1 MTPIW
6 VLVFRIP
13 VKSRCCPSSTMN
25 VIQNTVGE
33 TMSKYLYV
41 LVAICNFEANNR
53 APPFKWRNAL
63 FLLGLLHSFVCV
75 AKTSKVCAVLL
86 VACSFYKYQ
95 SFFNIIASMEYVRD
109 HICSRNVNIP
119 MVLNQNRI
127 HCKFVIDP
135 IHVLVIF
142 ANSNPCYP

>member
-41 LVAICNFEANNR
+41 LVAICNFEAKNR
-53 APPFKWRNAL
+53 ALPFKWRNAL
-63 FLLGLLHSFVCV
+63 FLLGRLRSFVCV
-75 AKTSKVCAVLL
+75 ARTSKVCVLSCWL
-86 VACSFYKYQ
+86 HVHSI
-95 SFFNIIASMEYVRD
+95 SINLFFNIIACMEYVRG
-109 HICSRNVNIP
+109 HTCSRNVDIP
-119 MVLNQNRI
+119 IVLNQNRI
-127 HCKFVIDP
+127 HCKFVI
-135 IHVLVIF
+135 
-142 ANSNPCYP
+142 